1 MTRNGQ
7 HASTE
12 IPAEELRLLAGV
24 EPRIFRGT
32 LILGIIGAVAF
43 WLWRGTGWAVGFA
56 VGATLSGLSF
66 QWMQVAISAITERI
80 VSGAAA
86 GGQRTARKPGSAGA
100 VARFVLRYALIAIV
114 GYVIF
119 RSSFVSLTAFFA
131 GLFVSIAAVLGEIGY
146 QIYLSFRRT

>member
-1 MTRNGQ
+1 MTSNGQ

-24 EPRIFRGT
+24 EPRILRGT
-32 LILGIIGAVAF
+32 LVLGITGAGAF

-56 VGATLSGLSF
+56 VGAALSGLSF
-66 QWMQVAISAITERI
+66 QWMQVAITAITDK
-80 VSGAAA
+80 VLAAA
-86 GGQRTARKPGSAGA
+86 PGGQRTARKPGSAGA
-100 VARFVLRYALIAIV
+100 VARFVLRYALIAV
-114 GYVIF
+114 AGYVIF